1 MHYNMELPDLGLV
14 AWVPLVLG
22 LCFCSVTSIF
32 MLSCVLS
39 EGDLTV
45 CVAFFFLYETSIQK
59 ITDG

>member
-22 LCFCSVTSIF
+22 LCLCLCSVPSIF

-45 CVAFFFLYETSIQK
+45 CVAFFLFV
-59 ITDG
+59 

>member
-1 MHYNMELPDLGLV
+1 MELPDLGLV

-45 CVAFFFLYETSIQK
+45 CVAFFLFV
-59 ITDG
+59 